1 MARATQFCV
10 NLENKPGM
18 LAKLGAALQRAKV
31 NIQAISVVDNV
42 DCGMVRFV
50 AAPAAKAKAALKRAK
65 MPFCQQ
71 TVIAAK
77 LPNLPGELAKAS
89 AKLARAKVNI
99 HYVYGSTGVAG
110 QSAMVVFSVDNL
122 AKAATVLK

>member
-50 AAPAAKAKAALKRAK
+50 AVPAAKARAALKRAK
-65 MPFCQQ
+65 MSFCQQ

-89 AKLARAKVNI
+89 ARLARAKVNI
-99 HYVYGSTGVAG
+99 HYVYGSTGAAG
-110 QSAMVVFSVDNL
+110 HDAMVVFSVDNL
-122 AKAATVLK
+122 TKAAQLLK

>member
-10 NLENKPGM
+10 NLENKPGA

-31 NIQAISVVDNV
+31 NIQAISVVDNA

-65 MPFCQQ
+65 MPCCQQ
-71 TVIAAK
+71 AVIAAK
-77 LPNLPGELAKAS
+77 LRNVPGELAKVS
-89 AKLARAKVNI
+89 ARLARAKVNI
-99 HYVYGSTGVAG
+99 NYVYGSTGAAG
-110 QSAMVVFSVDNL
+110 QNAMVVFGVDDL
-122 AKAATVLK
+122 AKAAKVLK